1 MTEAD
6 VYRIGRIGK
15 PHGVTGE
22 MTFVFTDDIFDRSDI
37 DYLLLRVDGLLV
49 PFFIEQYRFRSD
61 TTALLSLEGVDSFD
75 RARELTNCDVF
86 FPRAQATGDDEPSP
100 ASIVGYTIVGDDGK
114 VVGEV
119 TSVDDTTANTLLVVD
134 DGRLLIPVADEYVKD
149 IDTARRRITMS
160 LPDGLL
166 EL

>member
-22 MTFVFTDDIFDRSDI
+22 MTFVFTDDIFDRSDT

-86 FPRAQATGDDEPSP
+86 FPRAQATGDEGPTP

-149 IDTARRRITMS
+149 IDTARRRITMT